1 MSVTRISEE
10 GLLQILNNRVVTPV
24 TCIVKF
30 YSNSCHMCHSL
41 QEYFVDISKQYELD
55 PNIVFY
61 AYNVDDDPSIE
72 KRLSFSGVPTIVAI
86 NPNPD
91 LPPRKLADHKAMPE
105 PADPHKKTW
114 YKVRDIKNFIE
125 KERIK

>member
-1 MSVTRISEE
+1 MSVTRISED
-10 GLLQILNNRVVTPV
+10 GLKQILNNRVLTPV

-41 QEYFVDISKQYELD
+41 QEYFVTIAEQYKLD

-72 KRLSFSGVPTIVAI
+72 KRLSFTGVPTIIAI

-91 LPPRKLADHKAMPE
+91 LPPRMLAEHKVMPE
-105 PADPHKKTW
+105 PEDPHKKTW

-125 KERIK
+125 QERIK